1 MTREALLREL
11 RAYARE
17 RNLTF
22 EIDTRLGKGS
32 HYRVR
37 LGDRRTIIQS
47 GELGPLHVR
56 TIKRQLGVE

>member
-1 MTREALLREL
+1 MTREALLRER
-11 RAYARE
+11 RAYARAQT
-17 RNLTF
+17 LKL
-22 EIDTRLGKGS
+22 EIDTKLGKGS
-32 HYRVR
+32 HYRVT

>member
-11 RAYARE
+11 RAYARA
-17 RNLTF
+17 RNLKL
-22 EIDTRLGKGS
+22 EIDTKLGKGS
-32 HYRVR
+32 HYRVT

-56 TIKRQLGVE
+56 TIKRQLGVK

>member
-11 RAYARE
+11 RAYARAQK
-17 RNLTF
+17 LKL
-22 EIDTRLGKGS
+22 EIDTKLGKGS
-32 HYRVR
+32 HYRVT

-56 TIKRQLGVE
+56 TIKRQLGVK

>member
-11 RAYARE
+11 RAYARAQK
-17 RNLTF
+17 LKL
-22 EIDTRLGKGS
+22 EIDTKLGKGS
-32 HYRVR
+32 HYRVT

-47 GELGPLHVR
+47 GELGPLLVR